1 MNYTPPFTV
10 SSKAVNLVAEISAQM
25 ERLVLGLD
33 NADNIRLRRV
43 NRMKTIHGSLAIEG
57 NSLTEEQVTALIDG
71 KHIVAPIKEIQEVR
85 NAIRAYDELSQFNPY
100 SLDDLLNAHGIM
112 AVGLVDNAGHFRKS
126 GVGVFGKQGVVHIA
140 PPADKVP
147 YLMADLF
154 EWLKSS
160 DDHILIKSS
169 VFHYEFEF
177 IHPFDDG
184 NGRMGRFWQ
193 TRLLADWHAA
203 FEFLPVENMIW
214 QNQAAY
220 YQAIS
225 QSTKEN
231 NSGIFVDFMLEVILE
246 SIKRRSGTVNDTVN
260 GTVNAIL
267 LLIKEKSNISYDEI
281 AQKLN
286 LSRRT
291 VSRKITELK
300 NKGIIRRVG
309 ADKNGYWEI
318 MSNE

>member
-1 MNYTPPFTV
+1 MSYTPPFTV
-10 SSKAVNLVAEISAQM
+10 SSKAIHLVAEISAQM
-25 ERLVLGLD
+25 ERLSMD
-33 NADNIRLRRV
+33 MENAEKIRLRQV

-71 KHIVAPIKEIQEVR
+71 KHIVAPVKEIQEVR
-85 NAIRAYDELSQFNPY
+85 NAIRAYDALLNLNPY
-100 SLDDLLNAHGIM
+100 SLDDLLYTHSIM
-112 AVGLVDNAGHFRKS
+112 ALGLVDNAGHFRKG

-140 PPADKVP
+140 PPADNVP
-147 YLMADLF
+147 YLMANLF

-203 FEFLPVENMIW
+203 FAYLPVENMIW
-214 QNQAAY
+214 QNQANY

-231 NSGIFVDFMLEVILE
+231 NSGIFIDFMLEMILN
-246 SIKRRSGTVNDTVN
+246 SVQRHTGTVNDTAN
-260 GTVNAIL
+260 DTVNAIL
-267 LLIKEKSNISYDEI
+267 TLIRGKADISYDEL

-291 VSRKITELK
+291 VSRKIAQLK
-300 NKGIIRRVG
+300 KNGQIRRVG
-309 ADKNGYWEI
+309 ADKNGYWEVI
-318 MSNE
+318 E

>member
-1 MNYTPPFTV
+1 MSDTPPFTV
-10 SSKAVNLVAEISAQM
+10 SSKAIHLVAEISAQM
-25 ERLVLGLD
+25 ERLSMD
-33 NADNIRLRRV
+33 MENAEKIRLRQV

-71 KHIVAPIKEIQEVR
+71 KHIVAPVKEIQEVR
-85 NAIRAYDELSQFNPY
+85 NAIRAYDALLNLNPY
-100 SLDDLLNAHGIM
+100 SLDDLLYTHSIM
-112 AVGLVDNAGHFRKS
+112 ALGLVDNAGHFRKG

-140 PPADKVP
+140 PPADNVP
-147 YLMADLF
+147 YLMANLF

-203 FEFLPVENMIW
+203 FAYLPVENMIW
-214 QNQAAY
+214 QNQANY

-231 NSGIFVDFMLEVILE
+231 NSGIFIDFMLEMILN
-246 SIKRRSGTVNDTVN
+246 SVQRHTGTVNDTAN
-260 GTVNAIL
+260 DTVNAIL
-267 LLIKEKSNISYDEI
+267 TLIREKADISYDEL

-291 VSRKITELK
+291 VSRKIAQLK
-300 NKGIIRRVG
+300 KNGQIRRVG

>member
-1 MNYTPPFTV
+1 MSYTPPFTV
-10 SSKAVNLVAEISAQM
+10 SSKAIHLVAEISAQM
-25 ERLVLGLD
+25 ERLSMD
-33 NADNIRLRRV
+33 MENAEKIRLRQV

-71 KHIVAPIKEIQEVR
+71 KHIVAPVKEIQEVC
-85 NAIRAYDELSQFNPY
+85 NAIHAYDALLNLNPY
-100 SLDDLLNAHGIM
+100 SLDDLLYTHSIM
-112 AVGLVDNAGHFRKS
+112 ALGLVDNAGHFRKG

-140 PPADKVP
+140 PPADNVP

-203 FEFLPVENMIW
+203 FAYLPVENMIW
-214 QNQAAY
+214 QNQANY

-231 NSGIFVDFMLEVILE
+231 NSGIFIDFMLEMILN
-246 SIKRRSGTVNDTVN
+246 SVQQHTGTVNDTAN
-260 GTVNAIL
+260 DTVNAIL
-267 LLIKEKSNISYDEI
+267 TLIREKADISYNEL

-291 VSRKITELK
+291 VSRKIAQLK
-300 NKGIIRRVG
+300 KNGQIRRVG